1 MALSDPSNV
10 AVGEARKRALLAKLA
25 QQMAGKARSSGNFRA
40 ALARNPFSRAQGVGR
55 SFGNSVDLRAA
66 AIPRLALPFDIPAN
80 RMRPSGYDPGASGAG
95 YAGSDSPV
103 QPVLPS
109 GPPAMGGGQS
119 FATDMGGGQDPTGSL
134 ASTLFSYQGAGM
146 PTPPVTL
153 PSQSDVPLQDGGDG
167 AFGSATPP
175 DPYQVMMARI
185 SQLREQRLQAATGGF

>member
-10 AVGEARKRALLAKLA
+10 TVGEARKRALLAKLA
-25 QQMAGKARSSGNFRA
+25 QQMAGKARASGNFRA
-40 ALARNPFSRAQGVGR
+40 ALARNPFASVAGAGR
-55 SFGNSVDLRAA
+55 SIGNSVDLRATGA
-66 AIPRLALPFDIPAN
+66 PRLALPFDIPVN
-80 RMRPSGYDPGASGAG
+80 RVRPSGYDRGASGAG
-95 YAGSDSPV
+95 YTGGDASL

-109 GPPAMGGGQS
+109 GPPALGGGQPV
-119 FATDMGGGQDPTGSL
+119 ANDPGAGASQPDL
-134 ASTLFSYQGAGM
+134 ASTLFTYQGTGM

-153 PSQSDVPLQDGGDG
+153 PSQSDVPLQDSGGG